1 MDSNQVL
8 MALRREKA
16 LLEHVLELAECQLGL
31 IRAGRLE
38 DVEIVLLLRAESMS
52 ELANAEVKIGGEMR
66 QIVHDLKLTTKE
78 LEELNS
84 LNVLIS
90 NLANRIADID
100 DRANELAEV
109 SESFWPPER
118 PAQTE
123 IY

>member
-1 MDSNQVL
+1 
-8 MALRREKA
+8 
-16 LLEHVLELAECQLGL
+16 
-31 IRAGRLE
+31 
-38 DVEIVLLLRAESMS
+38 MS

>member
-38 DVEIVLLLRAESMS
+38 DIEIVLLLRAESMT

-66 QIVHDLKLTTKE
+66 QIVHDLKLTAKE
-78 LEELNS
+78 FEELNN
-84 LNVLIS
+84 LNILIIS
-90 NLANRIADID
+90 LANQIADID
-100 DRANELAEV
+100 DQANELAEY
-109 SESFWPPER
+109 SESFLPPES